1 MSTTPVMFW
10 GRFQKDVTLH
20 HNVEPYDRRQKSSLG
35 FFCHWCFV
43 TIPSYLV
50 KDPGHKE
57 YKNIH
62 IQFDC
67 FFSMC
72 KKTQFILITGI
83 KSREKPA
90 LSQEIK
96 SPGNEVDVHVFNFSI
111 AKTFH
116 QFHVAHS
123 FSFNCFNTFI
133 WMSPVHSTFS
143 FYDANARAHLFN
155 ISNVWGFETV
165 PYK

>member
-72 KKTQFILITGI
+72 NKTQFILITGI

-96 SPGNEVDVHVFNFSI
+96 TPGNEADVHVFNFSI
-111 AKTFH
+111 AKTFR

-123 FSFNCFNTFI
+123 FNFNCFNTFI

-165 PYK
+165 PYI